1 MSNLIKKSAIAIVL
15 GGAAAMAGLTFA
27 QADTVSST
35 AATLVAQATT
45 PSTGGATAR
54 SQWLNLGQIY
64 ERVVAAG
71 YTDVRE
77 IEREKDGYEVK
88 AKDAQGRSVKLYME
102 PVEGKIVKEKVRDDD

>member
-15 GGAAAMAGLTFA
+15 GGAAGMAGLTFA

-45 PSTGGATAR
+45 PSTGGAAAR